1 MFCEV
6 FVSRKENLL
15 SMKNKLIGKVLAL
28 ALSLMAAIALTAVT
42 ASAEDYFAPIESI
55 TNAVSHVQGQFNDAV
70 VNVPNTITGTV
81 SNLTGQASDITSAG
95 STVQGQAADVL
106 VNYPNTISGTVS
118 NLQGQFNDAFVNA
131 PNTVVST
138 VSGLQGQLNDALFN
152 VPNTA
157 TGTVSNLTG
166 QLSDVTGAGS
176 TVQGQVADVLFNYP
190 NTVSGT
196 IDNLA
201 DSVNTATGAVS
212 NVQGQV
218 NDAFVNVPNTISGTV
233 SNITGQASD
242 IVGIPDTM
250 ASTASTV
257 LGMPEQVID
266 TANAAYDGFIN
277 TINTPTAIFE
287 ASKVGNNIL
296 KYYLGEGAGAESVL
310 SPFHNPIGKAEG
322 VQKATEQ
329 YGPLAA
335 PYGYIKGELTS
346 DYRQAAAKELA
357 AYEYSKGDASTAN
370 LELNEDT
377 LKAYQTLVNSN
388 QATDAGSLMAAATAA
403 PKQA

>member
-42 ASAEDYFAPIESI
+42 ASAENWVKSIKTAANPIDFIAQNIVAPFDTVNNSI
-55 TNAVSHVQGQFNDAV
+55 NKALTPAS
-70 VNVPNTITGTV
+70 TLTGTV

-95 STVQGQAADVL
+95 STVQGQLGDLL
-106 VNYPNTISGTVS
+106 VNYPNTITGTVS
-118 NLQGQFNDAFVNA
+118 NLQSQFNDAFVNA
-131 PNTVVST
+131 PNTV
-138 VSGLQGQLNDALFN
+138 
-152 VPNTA
+152 

-166 QLSDVTGAGS
+166 QASDITGAGS